1 MRRAAKLGHD
11 QTQSTG
17 PRAPSG
23 GIVDAIVGSL
33 REDILS
39 GALVAGSSLRQD
51 WIANRFEVSHI
62 PVREAFGRLAA
73 DGLVTIVPR
82 RGAFVSR
89 MSAEDARELTE
100 MRVALECL
108 AVRRS
113 VPVTTAP
120 ALDLASRALTVA
132 DTSDRISDWSE
143 MNWQFHRH
151 LYAACGLPR
160 LLATIETLWR
170 QVDRYLRLVLE
181 TTDYL
186 GKSQGE
192 HRAIL
197 EAYRLGKSSEAERIT
212 AIHIEDAGTV
222 LARTFTAWNESS

>member
-1 MRRAAKLGHD
+1 MPNAGM
-11 QTQSTG
+11 G
-17 PRAPSG
+17 APSG
-23 GIVDAIVGSL
+23 GVVDSIVGRL
-33 REDILS
+33 REDILA
-39 GALVAGSSLRQD
+39 GLLVAGSSLRQD
-51 WIANRFEVSHI
+51 WIANRFKVSHI
-62 PVREAFGRLAA
+62 PVREAFARLAA

-113 VPVTTAP
+113 VPVIGVS
-120 ALDLASRALTVA
+120 ALDLASRALVAA

-151 LYAACGLPR
+151 LYAACGRPR

-181 TTDYL
+181 VTDYL

-197 EAYRLGKSSEAERIT
+197 EAYRRGESSEAERIT
-212 AIHIEDAGTV
+212 AAHIEDAGAV
-222 LARTFTAWNESS
+222 LAATFAARNECA

>member
-1 MRRAAKLGHD
+1 MPNAGM
-11 QTQSTG
+11 G
-17 PRAPSG
+17 APSG
-23 GIVDAIVGSL
+23 GVVDSIVGRL
-33 REDILS
+33 REDILA
-39 GALVAGSSLRQD
+39 GLLVAGSSLRQD
-51 WIANRFEVSHI
+51 WIANRFKVSHI
-62 PVREAFGRLAA
+62 PVREAFARLAA

-113 VPVTTAP
+113 VPVIGVS
-120 ALDLASRALTVA
+120 ALDLASRALVAA

-151 LYAACGLPR
+151 LYAACGRPR

-181 TTDYL
+181 VTDYL

-197 EAYRLGKSSEAERIT
+197 EAYRRGESSEAERIT
-212 AIHIEDAGTV
+212 SAHIEDAGAV
-222 LARTFTAWNESS
+222 LAATFAARNECA

>member
-1 MRRAAKLGHD
+1 MPKAGTGALLG
-11 QTQSTG
+11 G
-17 PRAPSG
+17 V
-23 GIVDAIVGSL
+23 VDSIVGRL
-33 REDILS
+33 REDILA
-39 GALVAGSSLRQD
+39 GLLVAGSSLRQD
-51 WIANRFEVSHI
+51 WIAIRFKVSHI
-62 PVREAFGRLAA
+62 PVREAFARLAA

-113 VPVTTAP
+113 VPVIGVS
-120 ALDLASRALTVA
+120 ALDLASRSLVA
-132 DTSDRISDWSE
+132 ADNSDRISDWSE

-151 LYAACGLPR
+151 LYAACGRPR

-181 TTDYL
+181 VTDYL

-197 EAYRLGKSSEAERIT
+197 EAYRRGESSEAERIT
-212 AIHIEDAGTV
+212 AAHIEDAGEV
-222 LARTFTAWNESS
+222 LAVTFAARNESA